1 MIYHD
6 LKHVLG
12 HNVQKLRK
20 SLDMTQKELA
30 ERTGL
35 NRSYIAGIE
44 RGMRNVRLSTI
55 AVLAAAMNVDP
66 EELLKKED

>member
-66 EELLKKED
+66 EELLKKDD

>member
-66 EELLKKED
+66 EELLKKDN